1 MGFLIIASLTQ
12 LLLASLLLWQDFRNR
27 RAESYLLLFLLLMA
41 SHLIV
46 KFVLLEVLDQEEL
59 FDNMVTSFSL
69 GYGPLVFFYFQSKR
83 KGILLKRRTHIL
95 HFLPLVLCTIA
106 YVLASIRLGKGYD
119 AALVNNY
126 TRIMGL
132 AVVASQVSYFTYL
145 LLSLYRNKMD
155 HSEVNWLKLPLWVA
169 LLPYLTLVVIALTSE
184 NYRIIRMMAYAS
196 MFIWVVAILRTY
208 YTQKD
213 VSLPLESE
221 DDLPPEP
228 SPAEKY
234 QRSSLTEHQAQLY
247 LEKLQGLMSEQKLY
261 LDPELSLGDLATR
274 LDIPKHHLTEVLN
287 THLNKSFYQFINAY
301 RIEEAKRKID
311 SAEHDSLLELAFA
324 SGFKSKATFNTY
336 FKQLT
341 GATPSSYRK
350 QSSASSE

>member
-12 LLLASLLLWQDFRNR
+12 LLLASLLLWQDFRIR

-83 KGILLKRRTHIL
+83 RGILLRRRTHIF

-106 YVLASIRLGKGYD
+106 YVLVSIKLANGYD
-119 AALVNNY
+119 EDLVNNY
-126 TRIMGL
+126 TRIVGI
-132 AVVASQVSYFTYL
+132 AVVASQVIYFSYL
-145 LLSLYRNKMD
+145 LVVLFRNKMD
-155 HSEVNWLKLPLWVA
+155 HTEVNWLKFPLWVA
-169 LLPYLTLVVIALTSE
+169 LLPYLTLAVIAFTSQ
-184 NYRIIRMMAYAS
+184 NYRIIRMMAYGS
-196 MFIWVVAILRTY
+196 MFIWVGAILRNY
-208 YTQKD
+208 YKQKD
-213 VSLPLESE
+213 ISLPLESE
-221 DDLPPEP
+221 DDLPPDP

-234 QRSSLTEHQAQLY
+234 QRSSLTENQAITY
-247 LEKLQGLMSEQKLY
+247 LEKLQTLMTEQKLY
-261 LDPELSLGDLATR
+261 LDPELSLGDLANR
-274 LDIPKHHLTEVLN
+274 LGIPKHHLTEVLN
-287 THLNKSFYQFINAY
+287 THLNETFYQFVNTY

-350 QSSASSE
+350 QSSTSSE

>member
-27 RAESYLLLFLLLMA
+27 RAESYLLLFLLLMT

-46 KFVLLEVLDQEEL
+46 KFVLLEVLDQEAL

-83 KGILLKRRTHIL
+83 RGILLRRRTHIF

-106 YVLASIRLGKGYD
+106 YVLVSIKLASGYD
-119 AALVNNY
+119 EVLVNNY
-126 TRIMGL
+126 TRIVGL
-132 AVVASQVSYFTYL
+132 TVVASQVIYFSYL
-145 LLSLYRNKMD
+145 LVVLYRSKMD
-155 HSEVNWLKLPLWVA
+155 HTEVNWLKFPLWVA
-169 LLPYLTLVVIALTSE
+169 LLPYLTLAVIALSSQ
-184 NYRIIRMMAYAS
+184 NYRIIRMMAYGS
-196 MFIWVVAILRTY
+196 MFIWVVAILRNY
-208 YTQKD
+208 YKQKD
-213 VSLPLESE
+213 ISLPLESE
-221 DDLPPEP
+221 DDLP
-228 SPAEKY
+228 SPTEKY
-234 QRSSLTEHQAQLY
+234 QRSSLTENQAIAY
-247 LEKLQGLMSEQKLY
+247 LEKLQKLMSEQKLY
-261 LDPELSLGDLATR
+261 LDPELSLGDLADR

-287 THLNKSFYQFINAY
+287 THLNKTFYQFVNTY

-311 SAEHDSLLELAFA
+311 MAEHDSLLELAFA

-350 QSSASSE
+350 QSSTSSE